1 MAKKTKIIIYSVIAL
16 IICTIIVYPL
26 FTSGEKKTDK
36 GKSTKSDGPAKV
48 KGKILKFDSFASEIK
63 VMGKV
68 IADEWVDLSPEVA
81 GKITKIYFKE
91 GSSVAKGQLLV
102 KINDSEL
109 QAQLKK
115 NDVKLQLA
123 AQNLDRQKKLL
134 ELNGTSQEQ
143 YDNSVFEYRSIEADI
158 DLLKAQIAKTE
169 IRAPFSGQIGLRY
182 VSEGAFATPGVKI
195 ATLQNKSALKI
206 DFTVKIATL
215 QNKST
220 LKIDFTVPQNYSIY
234 MKEGRTISFT
244 TGNEVDPLQAKIYA
258 IEPGVDQQTATL
270 KVRAYVSG
278 RSVELIPGK
287 VVEVLVSLSAPV
299 QTILI
304 SSETLV
310 PEISGYSVFMYK
322 AGKAVSIPVQTGDR
336 NEKVVQIL
344 GGIAEG
350 DTMIVSGLIQLRNNS
365 PVKLTEIVK

>member
-1 MAKKTKIIIYSVIAL
+1 MAKKTKIIIYSVITL
-16 IICTIIVYPL
+16 IICTLIVYPL
-26 FTSGEKKTDK
+26 VTSGEKKAEK

-109 QAQLKK
+109 QASLKK
-115 NDVKLQLA
+115 NEVKLQLA
-123 AQNLDRQKKLL
+123 SQNLDRQKKLL

-195 ATLQNKSALKI
+195 ATLQNKASLKI
-206 DFTVKIATL
+206 E
-215 QNKST
+215 
-220 LKIDFTVPQNYSIY
+220 FTVPQNYSIY
-234 MKEGRTISFT
+234 MKEGRSISFK

-258 IEPGVDQQTATL
+258 LEPGVDQQTATL

-278 RSVELIPGK
+278 RSNEIIPGK

-299 QTILI
+299 KTILI
-304 SSETLV
+304 TSETLI
-310 PEISGYSVFMYK
+310 PEISGYSVFLYK
-322 AGKAVSIPVQTGDR
+322 DGKAVSVPVQTGDR
-336 NEKVVQIL
+336 NEKVVQVL
-344 GGIAEG
+344 SGIAEG
-350 DTMIVSGLIQLRNNS
+350 DTMIVSGLIQLRHNT
-365 PVKLTEIVK
+365 PVKLTEIIK

>member
-1 MAKKTKIIIYSVIAL
+1 
-16 IICTIIVYPL
+16 
-26 FTSGEKKTDK
+26 
-36 GKSTKSDGPAKV
+36 
-48 KGKILKFDSFASEIK
+48 
-63 VMGKV
+63 MGKV

-195 ATLQNKSALKI
+195 ATLQNKSA
-206 DFTVKIATL
+206 
-215 QNKST
+215 

>member
-206 DFTVKIATL
+206 DFTV
-215 QNKST
+215 
-220 LKIDFTVPQNYSIY
+220 PQNYSIY

>member
-1 MAKKTKIIIYSVIAL
+1 M
-16 IICTIIVYPL
+16 
-26 FTSGEKKTDK
+26 SGEKKADK
-36 GKSTKSDGPAKV
+36 AKTTKSDGPAKV
-48 KGKILKFDSFASEIK
+48 KAKILKFDSFASEIK

-68 IADEWVDLSPEVA
+68 IADEWVDLSPEVS
-81 GKITKIYFKE
+81 GKIIKIHFKE

-115 NDVKLQLA
+115 NEVKLQLA
-123 AQNLDRQKKLL
+123 SQNLDRQKKLL
-134 ELNGTSQEQ
+134 EVNGTSQEQ

-206 DFTVKIATL
+206 DFTV
-215 QNKST
+215 
-220 LKIDFTVPQNYSIY
+220 PQNYSIY
-234 MKEGRTISFT
+234 MKEGRSISFT

-278 RSVELIPGK
+278 RSNELIPGK

-299 QTILI
+299 KTILI
-304 SSETLV
+304 SSETLI
-310 PEISGYSVFMYK
+310 PEISGYSVFLYK
-322 AGKAVSIPVQTGDR
+322 DGKAVTVPVQTGDR
-336 NEKVVQIL
+336 TEKVVQIL
-344 GGIAEG
+344 DGVAEG

-365 PVKLTEIVK
+365 PVKLTEIAK

>member
-1 MAKKTKIIIYSVIAL
+1 MIAL

-195 ATLQNKSALKI
+195 ATLQNKS
-206 DFTVKIATL
+206 
-215 QNKST
+215 T

>member
-26 FTSGEKKTDK
+26 LSPGEKKAEK

-115 NDVKLQLA
+115 NEVKLQLA
-123 AQNLDRQKKLL
+123 SQNLDRQKKLL

-169 IRAPFSGQIGLRY
+169 VRAPFSGQIGLRY

-206 DFTVKIATL
+206 DFTV
-215 QNKST
+215 
-220 LKIDFTVPQNYSIY
+220 PQNYSIY
-234 MKEGRTISFT
+234 MKEGRTISFK

-270 KVRAYVSG
+270 KVRAYVAE
-278 RSVELIPGK
+278 RSIELIPGK

-304 SSETLV
+304 SSETLI

-322 AGKAVSIPVQTGDR
+322 GGKAVSIPVQTGDR

>member
-16 IICTIIVYPL
+16 IICTLIVYPL
-26 FTSGEKKTDK
+26 FTSGEKKVDK

-81 GKITKIYFKE
+81 GKITKIHFKE

-115 NDVKLQLA
+115 NEVKLQLA
-123 AQNLDRQKKLL
+123 SQNLDRQKKLL
-134 ELNGTSQEQ
+134 DVNGTSQEQ

-182 VSEGAFATPGVKI
+182 LSEGAFATPGVKI
-195 ATLQNKSALKI
+195 ATLQNKSA
-206 DFTVKIATL
+206 
-215 QNKST
+215 

-244 TGNEVDPLQAKIYA
+244 TGNEVEPLQAKIYA

-278 RSVELIPGK
+278 RSNAIIPGK

-299 QTILI
+299 KTILI
-304 SSETLV
+304 TSETLV
-310 PEISGYSVFMYK
+310 PEISGYSVFLYK
-322 AGKAVSIPVQTGDR
+322 AGKAVSVPVQTGDR

>member
-16 IICTIIVYPL
+16 IIRTLIVYPL
-26 FTSGEKKTDK
+26 FTSGEKKADK
-36 GKSTKSDGPAKV
+36 GKPTKSDGPAKV
-48 KGKILKFDSFASEIK
+48 KGKILRYDSFASEIK

-81 GKITKIYFKE
+81 GKITKIHFKE

-115 NDVKLQLA
+115 NEVKLQLA
-123 AQNLDRQKKLL
+123 SQNLDRQKKLL

-143 YDNSVFEYRSIEADI
+143 YDNAVFEYRSIEADI

-195 ATLQNKSALKI
+195 ATLQNKA
-206 DFTVKIATL
+206 A
-215 QNKST
+215 

-278 RSVELIPGK
+278 RSNDIIPGK

-299 QTILI
+299 KTILI
-304 SSETLV
+304 NSESLI
-310 PEISGYSVFMYK
+310 PEISGFSVFLYK
-322 AGKAVSIPVQTGDR
+322 GGKAVSVPVQTGDR

-344 GGIAEG
+344 SGIAEG

-365 PVKLTEIVK
+365 PIKLTEIGK

>member
-26 FTSGEKKTDK
+26 ITSGEKKTDK

-206 DFTVKIATL
+206 DFTV
-215 QNKST
+215 
-220 LKIDFTVPQNYSIY
+220 PQNYSIY

>member
-26 FTSGEKKTDK
+26 LSPGEKKAEK

-115 NDVKLQLA
+115 NEVKLQLA
-123 AQNLDRQKKLL
+123 SQNLDRQKKLL

-169 IRAPFSGQIGLRY
+169 VRAPFSGQIGLRY

-206 DFTVKIATL
+206 DFTV
-215 QNKST
+215 
-220 LKIDFTVPQNYSIY
+220 PQNYSIY
-234 MKEGRTISFT
+234 MKEGRTISFK

-270 KVRAYVSG
+270 KIRAYVAG
-278 RSVELIPGK
+278 RSIELIPGK

-304 SSETLV
+304 SSETLI

-322 AGKAVSIPVQTGDR
+322 GGKAVSIPVQTGDR

>member
-26 FTSGEKKTDK
+26 FTSREKKTDK

-206 DFTVKIATL
+206 DFTV
-215 QNKST
+215 
-220 LKIDFTVPQNYSIY
+220 PQNYSIY

>member
-26 FTSGEKKTDK
+26 ITSGEKKTDK

-206 DFTVKIATL
+206 DFTV
-215 QNKST
+215 
-220 LKIDFTVPQNYSIY
+220 PQNYSIY

-299 QTILI
+299 QTVLI

>member
-195 ATLQNKSALKI
+195 ATLQNKS
-206 DFTVKIATL
+206 
-215 QNKST
+215 T

>member
-1 MAKKTKIIIYSVIAL
+1 MLTFL
-16 IICTIIVYPL
+16 IML
-26 FTSGEKKTDK
+26 F
-36 GKSTKSDGPAKV
+36 
-48 KGKILKFDSFASEIK
+48 
-63 VMGKV
+63 
-68 IADEWVDLSPEVA
+68 
-81 GKITKIYFKE
+81 
-91 GSSVAKGQLLV
+91 GQLLV

-195 ATLQNKSALKI
+195 ATLQNKSA
-206 DFTVKIATL
+206 
-215 QNKST
+215 

>member
-143 YDNSVFEYRSIEADI
+143 YDNSMFEYRSIEADI

-195 ATLQNKSALKI
+195 ATLQNKSA
-206 DFTVKIATL
+206 
-215 QNKST
+215 